1 VSIATVPQHDV
12 VLPDTPY
19 AVWARGELHDYLR
32 LPHDGTRVEIIGG
45 EIVVSAAPDFEHNNM
60 IIDIAN
66 LVAVAEKAERG
77 HASWRSSL
85 NTGLNLVGLEDGYIP
100 DLMLI
105 EMEIFLEARR
115 DKVRQL
121 VPDQVELVLEV
132 TSRSNAHNDRQPRQA
147 RKKSS
152 KWSGYARAEIPY
164 YFLIDRDPKHARV
177 TLYSIPDQATGAYLH
192 EESWEF
198 GETIK
203 LPEQFGIEIATG
215 HWQAWDD

>member
-1 VSIATVPQHDV
+1 LWV
-12 VLPDTPY
+12 
-19 AVWARGELHDYLR
+19 RGELHDYLR

-45 EIVVSAAPDFEHNNM
+45 EIVVSAAPDFEHN
-60 IIDIAN
+60 IIVSDIAD
-66 LVAVAEKAERG
+66 LIAVARAAELG
-77 HASWRSSL
+77 HASWRSSF
-85 NTGLNLVGLEDGYIP
+85 NTGLNLIGLEDGYIP

-105 EMEIFLEARR
+105 DLEIFNDAMR
-115 DKVRQL
+115 DRVRQL

-147 RKKSS
+147 RKKAS
-152 KWSGYARAEIPY
+152 KWNGYARAEIPCY
-164 YFLIDRDPKHARV
+164 LLVDRSPKMGRAFLY
-177 TLYSIPDQATGAYLH
+177 TIPDEGTGAYLH

-215 HWQAWDD
+215 HWQTWDD